1 MMNRK
6 LAHGRLVKW
15 ARATRDCDPTIS
27 RKPSD
32 CEAAQHEQS
41 SESSGSIGPWLH
53 TMHESKTSVRD
64 LPSDNL
70 RPDIPAAVV

>member
-15 ARATRDCDPTIS
+15 ARATTDCDPTMS

-32 CEAAQHEQS
+32 GDAAHREQS
-41 SESSGSIGPWLH
+41 SELSGRIGPWLH
-53 TMHESKTSVRD
+53 TAHESKTSVAG
-64 LPSDNL
+64 LPSDIL
-70 RPDIPAAVV
+70 RPDIPAAGV